1 GEYYINPIDV
11 KYERELAPIWFYLAP
26 VFLEKE
32 GIFAGYTDGSFKG
45 YNHITRAEA
54 IAVLNRYTTPLLRTN
69 TKEESV
75 EAYIAR
81 KKEEA
86 EDRGED
92 LVQEFDYD
100 PYNNG
105 IDGFYFVR
113 SHKEPIPEWV
123 DLTDVHG
130 YVYYPKIA
138 DEILDLSWEEKEKT
152 QRHPLIWVLKP
163 EFDSEGF
170 TRTYQIDIDYRY
182 ALEQQ
187 KLDAH
192 AFLTEWHGKEVANE
206 ILKETER
213 YVPMWKSFDN
223 VIEEAWELETGR
235 IDLTS
240 SWLGGNITIRYKEY

>member
-54 IAVLNRYTTPLLRTN
+54 IAVLNRYTTPLLRTH

-92 LVQEFDYD
+92 LVQELDYD

-123 DLTDVHG
+123 DLTDTHG
-130 YVYYPKIA
+130 YVYYPKLSREIA
-138 DEILDLSWEEKEKT
+138 DLSWEEKEKI

-163 EFDSEGF
+163 ELDSEGHS
-170 TRTYQIDIDYRY
+170 RTYEITINYRY

-187 KLDAH
+187 KSDTH
-192 AFLTEWHGKEVANE
+192 AFLTEWHGKEIADE
-206 ILKETER
+206 ILALTENYKADR
-213 YVPMWKSFDN
+213 TSFDN
-223 VIEEAWELETGR
+223 LIEETWELETGR
-235 IDLTS
+235 IDFIGA
-240 SWLGGNITIRYKEY
+240 WLGTDITIRFKQY